1 MSNEKFLKKKE
12 ILKDNTFVK
21 LEINQEWQAERV
33 GKWTP
38 EKIDER
44 AESLLND
51 LLGYYPY

>member
-33 GKWTP
+33 GKWIP

-44 AESLLND
+44 AESLLKD
-51 LLGYYPY
+51 LLEYYPY